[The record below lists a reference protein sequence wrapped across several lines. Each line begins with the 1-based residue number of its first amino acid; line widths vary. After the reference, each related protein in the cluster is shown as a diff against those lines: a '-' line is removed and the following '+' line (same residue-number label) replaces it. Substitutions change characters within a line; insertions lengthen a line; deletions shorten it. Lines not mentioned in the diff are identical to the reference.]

1 MTEGFG
7 HVGGFDHFTFG
18 DHKSL
23 KQKIITEKKFPLS
36 MEREAIFIQ
45 QMEKNI
51 STS

>member
-23 KQKIITEKKFPLS
+23 KKK
-36 MEREAIFIQ
+36 
-45 QMEKNI
+45 NY
-51 STS
+51 